1 MSLECGAAGAAMDE
15 YVDDSTTCKPVD
27 SINLGVGTPAHSDS
41 AVRPT
46 TQTLARD
53 EPCCFQA
60 LDCDLK
66 PLARE
71 LFTCSDHARFGGVP
85 SLVHKN
91 AKYTICAEMRAA
103 CHARYPNSTWVC

>member
-27 SINLGVGTPAHSDS
+27 SINLGVTGLHGAS
-41 AVRPT
+41 
-46 TQTLARD
+46 D

>member
-46 TQTLARD
+46 TQTLAR
-53 EPCCFQA
+53 A
-60 LDCDLK
+60 SSS
-66 PLARE
+66 ARAVSYTH
-71 LFTCSDHARFGGVP
+71 LTLP
-85 SLVHKN
+85 TILLV
-91 AKYTICAEMRAA
+91 
-103 CHARYPNSTWVC
+103 